1 MSCAFDDATALVVP
15 DLPPDHAPRVEWH
28 ELPTPSL
35 GTLRRSMRFQIVI
48 DSADPHSLCRFWAHL
63 LHYEV
68 DRDPDFVR
76 RMVDAGAATPADV
89 IEYDGVLT
97 WRTAA
102 ACSDPT
108 GNGPRLLFQRPD
120 GLPAKTDRNRLHLDL
135 NPSRDDS
142 AALVERALE
151 LGATRMWDGGQGA
164 ARWVT
169 LADPEGNEF
178 CITL

>member
-1 MSCAFDDATALVVP
+1 
-15 DLPPDHAPRVEWH
+15 
-28 ELPTPSL
+28 
-35 GTLRRSMRFQIVI
+35 MRFQIVI